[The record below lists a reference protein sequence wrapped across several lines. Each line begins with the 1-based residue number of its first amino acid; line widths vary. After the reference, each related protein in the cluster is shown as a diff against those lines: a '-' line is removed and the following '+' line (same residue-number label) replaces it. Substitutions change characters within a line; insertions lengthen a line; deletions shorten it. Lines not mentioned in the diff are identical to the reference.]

1 MAAVIEEKT
10 LRGLREILGL
20 LLAAGALFF
29 LISLVTFNLDDAGW
43 THSGTG
49 AAIKNACGQAG
60 AWLADFSLSFAG
72 LIAFLLPVAV
82 LWHVYLLYMQRK
94 TLGNF
99 WSMTVL
105 WCGFLLTGL
114 SSAALLYLYLPRFS
128 LLPLPVNSGGII
140 GQEIGDHLLVAAGN
154 SGANLVMFVALLAG
168 ITLLTGF
175 SWLHIVELVGKF
187 TLLCCRFLYQGGAW
201 LGGHM
206 VQRRSPRLEQAESRG
221 LPEPRVAV
229 SKPKVK
235 PKAVPSDA
243 RAPVADAAPDP
254 LPIPASLQI
263 FGKSTEAKAAGKS
276 ATTQFKTYKPDT
288 LPPVTLLDERDSK
301 VKGYSAAV
309 LEEMSRRVEEIL
321 LDFGVTVEVVGVHPG
336 PVITR
341 FELQPAAG
349 VKASRISGLSKD
361 IARMLS
367 VTSVRVVEVIPG
379 KSVIGLEIP
388 NKERETV
395 NLRDLLSSAGYEQA
409 ASPLTLAL
417 GKDISGEPVIAD
429 LAKMPHVLV
438 AGTTG
443 SGKSVA
449 INTMILS
456 MLYKSTPEHV
466 RMIMVDPKM
475 LELSVYEGIPHLLTP
490 VVTDM
495 KEAANA
501 LRWCV
506 GEMERRYKLM
516 SKVGVRNL
524 KGFNHLVQEAEQKG
538 QPIRDPMFT
547 YDRPLGEGEQFPVL
561 HSLPNIVVI
570 IDELAD
576 MMMIV
581 GKKVEELIARLA
593 QKARASGIHLILATQ
608 RPSVDV
614 LTGLI
619 KANIPTRMS
628 FQVSSRIDSRTV
640 LDQGGAETLL
650 GNGDML
656 FLPSGTSIPIRA
668 HGAFVDD
675 HEVHHVVEFLKK
687 VAPPDYLDITSDND
701 DSGDGFSGG
710 TSGGGAESDALYDE
724 AVAFV
729 TESRKASI
737 SSVQRRFKIG
747 YNRAARIIE
756 DMEAAGVVSPPETNG
771 SREVLAPAPVRE

>member
-10 LRGLREILGL
+10 MRGLREIAV
-20 LLAAGALFF
+20 LALTACALFF
-29 LISLVTFNLDDAGW
+29 LISLITFNIEDAGW
-43 THSGTG
+43 THSGSG
-49 AAIKNACGQAG
+49 AAIKNACGLAG
-60 AWLADFSLSFAG
+60 AWLADFSFSFAG
-72 LIAFLLPVAV
+72 VMAYAFPALI
-82 LWHVYLLYMQRK
+82 LWHVYLVYSQHK
-94 TLGNF
+94 SLGNV
-99 WSMTVL
+99 WSMLAL
-105 WCGFLLTGL
+105 WTGFLLAL
-114 SSAALLYLYLPRFS
+114 PACAALLYLYLPR
-128 LLPLPVNSGGII
+128 LPIPLPGNSGGIL
-140 GQEIGDHLLVAAGN
+140 GQEIGDRMIIAAGS
-154 SGANLVMFVALLAG
+154 SGANLVTLLMLLAG

-175 SWLHIVELVGKF
+175 SWLRIVELVGKF
-187 TLLCCRFLYQGGAW
+187 TLWLCRCIYRSFAW
-201 LGGHM
+201 LAGSPARGELAG
-206 VQRRSPRLEQAESRG
+206 VEQAPQTPRLEARTPESK
-221 LPEPRVAV
+221 LKPAPKAKAVAV
-229 SKPKVK
+229 TQT
-235 PKAVPSDA
+235 AVA
-243 RAPVADAAPDP
+243 VEAPVRSP
-254 LPIPASLQI
+254 LQI
-263 FGKSTEAKAAGKS
+263 FTKPRDNKTAKKSPAPPA
-276 ATTQFKTYKPDT
+276 KTYQIA
-288 LPPVTLLDERDSK
+288 LPPLSLLDQRDCK
-301 VKGYSAAV
+301 VKGYSAAN
-309 LEEMSRRVEEIL
+309 LEDMSRRVEAIL

-341 FELQPAAG
+341 FELQPAPG
-349 VKASRISGLSKD
+349 IKASRISNLSKD

-395 NLRDLLSSAGYEQA
+395 NLRDLLSAEEYEHSPSA
-409 ASPLTLAL
+409 LTLAL
-417 GKDISGEPVIAD
+417 GKDISGVPVVAD

-456 MLYKSTPEHV
+456 MLYKATPEHV

-524 KGFNHLVQEAEQKG
+524 KGFNHLVKEAEEKG
-538 QPIRDPMFT
+538 QPIRDPLFT
-547 YDRPLGEGEQFPVL
+547 YDSPLQHGEEFPVL
-561 HSLPNIVVI
+561 TALPSIVVV

-675 HEVHHVVEFLKK
+675 HEVHHVVEFLKQT
-687 VAPPDYLDITSDND
+687 APPDYLDITKDRE

-710 TSGGGAESDALYDE
+710 GPESDALYDE

-729 TESRKASI
+729 TDSRKASI

-756 DMEAAGVVSPPETNG
+756 DMEAAGIVSPPETNG
-771 SREVLAPAPVRE
+771 SREVLAPAPVKD